1 MINYLGFLS
10 FSTGVRRELDG
21 WIGQAVKGYAATVAI
36 WTTYQATLSSID
48 VLALSIIFL
57 SLMLV
62 LVFVLIGSSSTA
74 DKTTPSAIDFIL
86 ATCSLIVGIYF
97 VLSIPEISTRISLFT
112 DLSSLQR
119 IFSVLIILLTL
130 EATRRTVGAG
140 LMVIVIL
147 FIFYNLY
154 GDYFEGPLRHGEI
167 TLDHF
172 LDISVFT
179 SDGLFGIPIR
189 VAATYA
195 FVFVMFGTFLEKAK
209 GGDFFFNIAALISG
223 KSPGGP
229 AKVAVFSSALFGTVS
244 GSPTSDVVTTGSITI
259 PMMKRLGYSGT
270 LAGAV
275 EVAASTGGSLLPPI
289 MGSAAFIMAEFT
301 GIPYSQIIIAAL
313 IPALLY
319 YLGVYIQVH
328 LRSLKLGLNP
338 MQTDSLPNLKETLA
352 FGWVF
357 LVPLIAMIIALVKG
371 YSPTYV
377 AVFGTL
383 ALIVVSQ
390 FKKDTR
396 ITVKSFHECLAA
408 TTIRMVSV
416 TGACAAAGLV
426 IGGITMTGLATK
438 FSYFVFLFSENNV
451 FPALVCGAILTIIL
465 GLGMPTPSAY
475 ILAAVLIGPVFVNDI
490 GIPILSAHLFLL
502 YYAVMSAMTPPVAV
516 AAYAASAIADANPL
530 SIALNAVVFSI
541 VAFFVPFSFIFN
553 QELLLLGS
561 ISDIIF
567 VIVSVTC
574 GVIFIAIGSE
584 GYLFSSLPFFPRLL
598 FFTGGFCTFV
608 ELGWI
613 TVVGLVIGFLL
624 IYYLKLKKK
633 SSIIQ

>member
-1 MINYLGFLS
+1 MINLISQLAFLF
-10 FSTGVRRELDG
+10 FSTGVRRKLEGLVG
-21 WIGQAVKGYAATVAI
+21 HVVTGYAAAVAV

-62 LVFVLIGSSSTA
+62 LVFILIGSSSTSLKTKPSLA
-74 DKTTPSAIDFIL
+74 DYSL
-86 ATCSLIVGIYF
+86 AACSLFVGIYF
-97 VLSIPEISTRISLFT
+97 VLNIPEISTRISLFN
-112 DLSSLQR
+112 DLSSTQHF
-119 IFSVLIILLTL
+119 FSTLLILLTL

-140 LMVIVIL
+140 LMFIVVL
-147 FIFYNLY
+147 FIIYNLY
-154 GDYFEGPLRHGEI
+154 GDFFEGPLRHGEI
-167 TLDHF
+167 TSDHF

-223 KSPGGP
+223 NSPGGP

-259 PMMKRLGYSGT
+259 PMMKRLGYSGS

-319 YLGVYIQVH
+319 YLGVYLQVH

-338 MQTDSLPNLKETLA
+338 MPTDSMPSLNETLV

-357 LVPLIAMIIALVKG
+357 LVPLIAMIIALVNG

-377 AVFGTL
+377 AVFGTF
-383 ALIVVSQ
+383 ALLVVSQ

-396 ITVKSFHECLAA
+396 ITIKSFYECLAY

-475 ILAAVLIGPVFVNDI
+475 ILAAVLIGPVFVNDL

-561 ISDIIF
+561 NLNISLV
-567 VIVSVTC
+567 VISVTC

-584 GYLFSSLPFFPRLL
+584 GYLFNHLSLLTRML
-598 FFTGGFCTFV
+598 FFIGAFCTFFPI
-608 ELGWI
+608 GWI
-613 TVVGLVIGFLL
+613 TLIGLIVGFSLL
-624 IYYLKLKKK
+624 FYLKLTK
-633 SSIIQ
+633 

>member
-1 MINYLGFLS
+1 MGFLS

-154 GDYFEGPLRHGEI
+154 GDYFEGPLRHGEK

-244 GSPTSDVVTTGSITI
+244 VP
-259 PMMKRLGYSGT
+259 SGT
-270 LAGAV
+270 T
-275 EVAASTGGSLLPPI
+275 SKI
-289 MGSAAFIMAEFT
+289 
-301 GIPYSQIIIAAL
+301 
-313 IPALLY
+313 
-319 YLGVYIQVH
+319 
-328 LRSLKLGLNP
+328 
-338 MQTDSLPNLKETLA
+338 
-352 FGWVF
+352 
-357 LVPLIAMIIALVKG
+357 
-371 YSPTYV
+371 
-377 AVFGTL
+377 
-383 ALIVVSQ
+383 
-390 FKKDTR
+390 
-396 ITVKSFHECLAA
+396 
-408 TTIRMVSV
+408 
-416 TGACAAAGLV
+416 
-426 IGGITMTGLATK
+426 
-438 FSYFVFLFSENNV
+438 
-451 FPALVCGAILTIIL
+451 
-465 GLGMPTPSAY
+465 
-475 ILAAVLIGPVFVNDI
+475 
-490 GIPILSAHLFLL
+490 
-502 YYAVMSAMTPPVAV
+502 
-516 AAYAASAIADANPL
+516 
-530 SIALNAVVFSI
+530 
-541 VAFFVPFSFIFN
+541 
-553 QELLLLGS
+553 
-561 ISDIIF
+561 
-567 VIVSVTC
+567 
-574 GVIFIAIGSE
+574 
-584 GYLFSSLPFFPRLL
+584 
-598 FFTGGFCTFV
+598 
-608 ELGWI
+608 
-613 TVVGLVIGFLL
+613 
-624 IYYLKLKKK
+624 
-633 SSIIQ
+633 